1 MRILL
6 LGKHGQLGWELC
18 RTLPTL
24 GPVAAY
30 EYPQIN
36 LNVPASIR
44 ATIREVKPEVIV
56 NAAAY
61 TDVDRAEAES
71 DIAMAINGWAPG
83 ILAQEA
89 RQLGALLIHYST
101 DYVFDGN
108 QDEPYV
114 EDDEPKPVNV
124 YGHTKLAGEQ
134 AIQDAG
140 GIYLI
145 LRTSWVYSLRR
156 ESFVTKVLKWAR
168 HHEKLRIVTDQ
179 ISSPTWCR
187 MLAEATGQLLA
198 MDLED
203 VRTWFE
209 DRRGTYHLSCSGFAT
224 RLEWAEAILELDPQ
238 PEEHVVREVEPALS
252 SEFPSAAQRPLF
264 SALDCQ
270 RFEKTFGLRLPDWR
284 KALELAMEI
293 D

>member
-1 MRILL
+1 MLL
-6 LGKHGQLGWELC
+6 LGKHGQLGWELR

-24 GPVAAY
+24 GQVAAY

-36 LNVPASIR
+36 LNDPASIR
-44 ATIREVKPEVIV
+44 ATIREVKPDIIV

-71 DIAMAINGWAPG
+71 DIAMAINGRAPG
-83 ILAQEA
+83 ILAEEA

-101 DYVFDGN
+101 DYVFDGSKA
-108 QDEPYV
+108 EPYV
-114 EDDEPKPVNV
+114 EDDEPNPVNV
-124 YGHTKLAGEQ
+124 YGHTKLAGER
-134 AIQDAG
+134 AVQDAG
-140 GIYLI
+140 GTYLI

-156 ESFVTKVLKWAR
+156 ESFVTRVLKWAR
-168 HHEKLRIVTDQ
+168 HQEKLRIVTDQ

-203 VRTWFE
+203 GRTWFQ
-209 DRRGTYHLSCSGFAT
+209 DRRGTYHLSCSGDAS
-224 RLEWAEAILELDPQ
+224 RLEWAQAILELDPQ
-238 PEEHVVREVEPALS
+238 PEEHVVKEVEPALS

-264 SALDCQ
+264 SALNCL

>member
-6 LGKHGQLGWELC
+6 LGKHGQLGWELR

-24 GPVAAY
+24 GQVAAY

-36 LNVPASIR
+36 LNDPASIR
-44 ATIREVKPEVIV
+44 ATIREVKPDIIV

-71 DIAMAINGWAPG
+71 DIAMAINGRAPG
-83 ILAQEA
+83 ILAEEA

-101 DYVFDGN
+101 DYVFDGSKA
-108 QDEPYV
+108 EPYV
-114 EDDEPKPVNV
+114 EDDEPNPVNV
-124 YGHTKLAGEQ
+124 YGHTKLAGER
-134 AIQDAG
+134 AVQDAG
-140 GIYLI
+140 GTYLI

-156 ESFVTKVLKWAR
+156 ESFVTRVLKWAR
-168 HHEKLRIVTDQ
+168 HQEKLRIVTDQ

-203 VRTWFE
+203 GRTWFQ
-209 DRRGTYHLSCSGFAT
+209 DRRGTYHLSCSGDAS
-224 RLEWAEAILELDPQ
+224 RLEWAQAILELDPQ
-238 PEEHVVREVEPALS
+238 PEEHVVKEVEPALS

-264 SALDCQ
+264 SALNCL